1 VWDAVDFRGLTNEVR
16 ATVQTNYTAMHG
28 APTFANLL
36 SNTLIKRV
44 SLSKFEAPFKLYG
57 SYLISVFHTNL
68 LVVGLVLNVYRLM
81 PLLLLHR

>member
-44 SLSKFEAPFKLYG
+44 SLSNLEAPLTIWQL
-57 SYLISVFHTNL
+57 SYKRVP
-68 LVVGLVLNVYRLM
+68 Y
-81 PLLLLHR
+81 